1 MKQFVFLTG
10 EYAAYH
16 LWLGEGIDEVLI
28 EALFIY
34 TVLQVCFAIGLRG
47 IFSKLNA
54 KKWWAFLPGVNAAYL
69 GDLCGCRAAG
79 IVIALCKLVFLVASE
94 ATVRVFTIP
103 LMDEKSISYH
113 CGITLLLFA
122 GAFLVR
128 TIAGFFLYR
137 KLIHRFRTERWWMI
151 FFLLFPN
158 LTVLFFG
165 FHPGIW

>member
-10 EYAAYH
+10 EYSAYH

-103 LMDEKSISYH
+103 LIDEKSISYH

-137 KLIHRFRTERWWMI
+137 KLIRRFRAERWWMI

>member
-1 MKQFVFLTG
+1 MKQFFFLTG

-16 LWLGEGIDEVLI
+16 LWLGEGIDEVLV

-103 LMDEKSISYH
+103 LIDEKSISYH

-137 KLIHRFRTERWWMI
+137 KLIRRFRAERWWMI
-151 FFLLFPN
+151 FCLLCPN